1 MNNHPKNKKM
11 NMQRFISLNLFLVF
25 LSIYLLTASGINI
38 NQSDVSIAR
47 IEVAKSIID
56 KFDVTVPAG
65 TGIRG
70 NDGKEYSL
78 FSIGS
83 VLVAL
88 PFYRI
93 GIITG
98 IPPTNFITVINQ
110 IIGAATVVLIF
121 SFSHSL
127 GYSRRSSL
135 YVAFIYGLCSMA
147 WYYSKDPGDHA
158 LETFFILFSA
168 YSMCQY
174 HSLKKRSHL
183 LISALLFGLACIM
196 RPTSLLIIPPLFMLN
211 YLLYRR
217 ESTYIQTL
225 KAVMNDITLFFIVF
239 SPFASL
245 LLWYNY
251 SRFGSIFE
259 TGYALMAKRLGL
271 DFFIGSP
278 FLTGFCGFLLSPSK
292 GFFYYSPV
300 AVLFFFSVKSFS
312 KRHLEVTLCFVCIIL
327 SYLLFLSNNVYWHG
341 DWAWG
346 PRYIFVLTPFFII
359 PLAAL
364 FDSDFWLNKVFPK
377 TLISSILAVSLVI
390 QLTAVSV
397 HPYKYFYHL
406 YFYDKLR
413 FSVATG
419 EGVQPIIE
427 PPLETYFEWR
437 RSPILAQFNFIHE
450 ILLHLNSYHYKK
462 LPKETPILD
471 EIEADPRMNVFD
483 FWWLYKYFVEKSYTG
498 FFAAVFIFLIGI
510 ISAFRLWRGVLN
522 EDNREK

>member
-1 MNNHPKNKKM
+1 
-11 NMQRFISLNLFLVF
+11 MQRFILLNLFLVI

-47 IEVAKSIID
+47 IEVAKSIIEKLD
-56 KFDVTVPAG
+56 ITVPPG

-70 NDGKEYSL
+70 KDGKEYSS

-83 VLVAL
+83 VLVVL
-88 PFYRI
+88 PFYMI
-93 GIITG
+93 GKITG

-110 IIGAATVVLIF
+110 IVGAATVVLIF
-121 SFSHSL
+121 LFSHSL
-127 GYSRRSSL
+127 GYSKRSSL
-135 YVAFIYGLCSMA
+135 YVAFIYGLATMA

-158 LETFFILFSA
+158 LETFSILFSV

-174 HSLKKRSHL
+174 HFLNKRPHL
-183 LISALLFGLACIM
+183 LVSALLLGLACTI
-196 RPTSLLIIPPLFMLN
+196 RPTSLLIIPPLFLLN

-217 ESTYIQTL
+217 VSACKQTL
-225 KAVMNDITLFFIVF
+225 KAVINDIALFFIVLL
-239 SPFASL
+239 PFAGL
-245 LLWYNY
+245 VFWYNY
-251 SRFGSIFE
+251 SRFGSVFE
-259 TGYALMAKRLGL
+259 TGHALMAKRLGI
-271 DFFIGSP
+271 DFFTGSP
-278 FLTGFCGFLLSPSK
+278 FLTGFSGFLLSPGK

-312 KRHLEVTLCFVCIIL
+312 RKHFEVTICFIGVIL
-327 SYLLFLSNNVYWHG
+327 LYLLFLSKNVYWHG

-359 PLAAL
+359 PAAAL
-364 FDSDFWLNKVFPK
+364 FDSYFWLNNVFPK
-377 TLISSILAVSLVI
+377 TLISSVLAVSLVI

-406 YFYDKLR
+406 YFYDKLN

-427 PPLETYFEWR
+427 PPVETYFEWR
-437 RSPILAQFNFIHE
+437 RSPILAKFNYIHD
-450 ILLHLNSYHYKK
+450 ILLHINSYHYKK
-462 LPKETPILD
+462 LPKGTPVLD
-471 EIEADPRMNVFD
+471 EIKVDPRMNVFD

-498 FFAAVFIFLIGI
+498 FFAAGFIFLIGI
-510 ISAFRLWRGVLN
+510 TSVSRLWRGVLN
-522 EDNREK
+522 ADNREK